1 MIGSFKGEYFF
12 LSNFYDV
19 VIDYEGIT
27 YPSTEHAYQ
36 AAKSPFQA
44 IKFYASKIN
53 TPGKVKRFGRGID
66 LRPDWEEVKI
76 REMRNILEIKF
87 AIPELR
93 EKLLATGTEVL
104 FEGNNWGDVFWGQC
118 PLGSGRNEL
127 GILLMSIRNDI
138 AMFG

>member
-19 VIDYEGIT
+19 EIEYEGIT

-36 AAKSPFQA
+36 AAKSLT
-44 IKFYASKIN
+44 KSVRVYASKLN
-53 TPGKVKRFGRGID
+53 TPGKVKRFGQGID
-66 LRPDWEEVKI
+66 LRADWEEVKI

-104 FEGNNWGDVFWGQC
+104 VEGNSHGDTFWGQC

-138 AMFG
+138 VMFG